1 MKKYTLVVFALLGS
15 FMFFACKNEDSGS
28 SPILNDFYIS
38 SVIDKNGYYKTTT
51 LDVGNSYYGMIN
63 ITDEDKDAQSITITQ
78 TRKSDSYIIGPVT
91 TNLPAISETTFLAY
105 AEFTPDFTGTWD
117 VSVFVTDSNGNK
129 SNTLTLQVEVWESG
143 KYIITFNG
151 NGATSGAMEQ
161 QTLSVGEKL
170 QANQF
175 AKEGYLFSGWN
186 RAKDGSD
193 VGYGNEE
200 EFSIKYKGNDIDYPR
215 SVTFYAQWYELDSSL
230 DMIFVEGGSFTMG
243 YSGNSSYY
251 ASQYPAHTVTLD
263 SFYMAKYEVTIGL
276 QNCIDGASYVYSYP
290 NRPMSSS
297 WRNAIVFCNK
307 LTKTLLSENDCVYF
321 SDEECSEPYTSE
333 DATNLTVPFMKITN
347 KGYRL
352 PTEAEWEYAAK
363 GGKNKASYIYS
374 GSDTEN
380 DVSWNST
387 NSNNQK
393 HDVGLK
399 LPNDLGIYDMSGN
412 VAEWVW
418 DTYAKY
424 TTDSQTNPTGAVK
437 TSVYDIIYRG
447 RSYSQEGTNVFY
459 RDYFYKALERYD
471 SYSNTGIRLVRTKL

>member
-1 MKKYTLVVFALLGS
+1 M
-15 FMFFACKNEDSGS
+15 D
-28 SPILNDFYIS
+28 
-38 SVIDKNGYYKTTT
+38 
-51 LDVGNSYYGMIN
+51 
-63 ITDEDKDAQSITITQ
+63 
-78 TRKSDSYIIGPVT
+78 
-91 TNLPAISETTFLAY
+91 
-105 AEFTPDFTGTWD
+105 
-117 VSVFVTDSNGNK
+117 
-129 SNTLTLQVEVWESG
+129 
-143 KYIITFNG
+143 
-151 NGATSGAMEQ
+151 GA
-161 QTLSVGEKL
+161 
-170 QANQF
+170 
-175 AKEGYLFSGWN
+175 
-186 RAKDGSD
+186 D

-200 EFSIKYKGNDIDYPR
+200 EFAIKHKGNDIDYPR

-230 DMIFVEGGSFTMG
+230 DMIFVEGSSFTMG
-243 YSGNSSYY
+243 YTGNSSYY

-321 SDEECSEPYTSE
+321 SDEGCSVPYTSE
-333 DATNLTVPFMKITN
+333 DATNLVVPFMKITN

-363 GGKNKASYIYS
+363 GGKNRANYIYS

-424 TTDSQTNPTGAVK
+424 TTDSKINPTGAVK
-437 TSVYDIIYRG
+437 TSVYDTIYRG

-459 RDYFYKALERYD
+459 RDYFYKALENESFSNN
-471 SYSNTGIRLVRTKL
+471 SYSNKGIRLVRTKL